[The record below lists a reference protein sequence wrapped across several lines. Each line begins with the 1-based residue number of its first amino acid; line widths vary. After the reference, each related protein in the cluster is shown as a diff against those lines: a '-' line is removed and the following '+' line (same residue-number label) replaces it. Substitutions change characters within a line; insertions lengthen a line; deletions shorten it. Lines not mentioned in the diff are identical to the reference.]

1 MTGTLRRLGASSACL
16 VIGLAALPVQAAGVT
31 IALNGGFGSVTVA
44 ARSHHEMRWD
54 GVVAQ
59 QYDYSCGAAA
69 VATLLTYH
77 YDRPTTEADV
87 FESMIRVGEVE
98 QIREQ
103 GFSMLDMKRYLD
115 GQGLNSD
122 GFRVGL
128 DDLERIGIPA
138 ITLINTGGYR
148 HFVVLKGMDAN
159 SVLLGDP
166 AVGTVAVPRAH
177 FESIWSGLVLG
188 ARAEVEIAKAN
199 FNHERDW
206 RIRPAAPVGSAV
218 DRADVASLLL
228 QLPAI
233 NELGR

>member
-1 MTGTLRRLGASSACL
+1 
-16 VIGLAALPVQAAGVT
+16 
-31 IALNGGFGSVTVA
+31 
-44 ARSHHEMRWD
+44 MRWD

-77 YDRPTTEADV
+77 YGRPTAEEEV
-87 FESMIRVGEVE
+87 FESMIRAGDVE

-115 GQGLNSD
+115 AQGLNSD
-122 GFRVGL
+122 GFRVEL
-128 DDLERIGIPA
+128 DDLARIGVPA
-138 ITLINTGGYR
+138 ITLINTGEYR
-148 HFVVLKGMDAN
+148 HFVVLKGLDDDT
-159 SVLLGDP
+159 VLVGDP
-166 AVGTVAVPRAH
+166 AVGTVAVPKAH

-188 ARAEVEIAKAN
+188 ARADTEIAKAN

-206 RIRPAAPVGSAV
+206 RIRPSAPVGSGI
-218 DRADVASLLL
+218 DRTDVASMLL

>member
-1 MTGTLRRLGASSACL
+1 MRTRRWLD
-16 VIGLAALPVQAAGVT
+16 VGLACAVSVLVFPLQAGSLT
-31 IALNGGFGSVTVA
+31 IALNGGFGSLTVP

-69 VATLLTYH
+69 VATLLTHH
-77 YDRPTTEADV
+77 YGRPTTEAEV
-87 FESMIRVGEVE
+87 FEAMIHTGEVE
-98 QIREQ
+98 QIKEQ

-115 GQGLNSD
+115 AQGLNSD

-128 DDLERIGIPA
+128 DDLERIGVPA

-148 HFVVLKGMDAN
+148 HFVVIKGMDADH
-159 SVLLGDP
+159 VLVGDP
-166 AVGTVAVPRAH
+166 AVGTVAVPKAY

-188 ARAEVEIAKAN
+188 ARAETEIAKAN

-206 RIRPAAPVGSAV
+206 QIRPSAPVGSGI
-218 DRADVASLLL
+218 DRADVASMLL

>member
-1 MTGTLRRLGASSACL
+1 MSLQAKPL
-16 VIGLAALPVQAAGVT
+16 QAAGVT

-44 ARSHHEMRWD
+44 ARSHYEMRWD

-87 FESMIRVGEVE
+87 FESMIRTGEVE

-148 HFVVLKGMDAN
+148 HFVVFKGVDGD

-166 AVGTVAVPRAH
+166 AVGTVAVTRAH

-188 ARAEVEIAKAN
+188 ARADTAIAKAN

-206 RIRPAAPVGSAV
+206 RIRPSAPVGSGI
-218 DRADVASLLL
+218 DRADVASMLL

>member
-1 MTGTLRRLGASSACL
+1 MRWLSVPSLCL
-16 VIGLAALPVQAAGVT
+16 VTLLQALPSQAGVT
-31 IALNGGFGSVTVA
+31 IALNGGFGSLTVP
-44 ARSHHEMRWD
+44 ARSHQEMRWD

-59 QYDYSCGAAA
+59 QYDYSCGAAS

-77 YDRPTTEADV
+77 YDRPTTEAEV
-87 FESMIRVGEVE
+87 FEAMIHAGEVE
-98 QIREQ
+98 HIKEH

-115 GQGLNSD
+115 AQGLQSD

-128 DDLERIGIPA
+128 DDLARIGIPA

-148 HFVVLKGMDAN
+148 HFVVIKGIDDGT
-159 SVLLGDP
+159 VLVGDP
-166 AVGTVAVPRAH
+166 AVGTVAVPKDH

-188 ARAEVEIAKAN
+188 ARAETEIARAN

-206 RIRPAAPVGSAV
+206 RIRPSAPVGKGI
-218 DRADVASLLL
+218 DRADVASMLL

>member
-1 MTGTLRRLGASSACL
+1 MAGTLRWL
-16 VIGLAALPVQAAGVT
+16 GLALACVGMSLQAKPLKAAGVT

-87 FESMIRVGEVE
+87 FESMIRTGEVE

-148 HFVVLKGMDAN
+148 HFVVFKGVDGD

-188 ARAEVEIAKAN
+188 ARADTAIAKAN

-206 RIRPAAPVGSAV
+206 RIRPSAPVGSGI
-218 DRADVASLLL
+218 DRADVASMLL